1 MAISQ
6 GIQYWVFGWQFN
18 PLQSCLRRCSK
29 YFFLQN
35 DRKKIMTH
43 RRYLIQTALACAA
56 AMAMPSAFGQAAA
69 WPSKPINYLVAFPA
83 GGTTDILARVVSQK
97 LGAALGTTLV
107 IENKGGAGGSV
118 GSEIAARAPADG
130 YNLLGGTISSHAI
143 NVSLYPKLGY
153 DPVKS
158 FMPVYLYGTNPVVL
172 VVAAN
177 SPYKTLNDL
186 LTAARAK
193 PEKLSGA
200 SAGNGTSQHLAQEL
214 LAFKG
219 GVKFTHV
226 PYKGSAPAIQDVMSG
241 QVDFMFDTTVVAGA
255 HIQSGKLRALAV
267 TSAKRL
273 TDSMPD
279 VPTVSE
285 SGWPGTQ
292 GFEVVS
298 WQALFAPAGTPKSIV
313 DKLHA
318 EILKIMQTPE
328 MQERIKGLGMQPSV
342 LTPDQVSNFQKSEIE
357 KWAQVIKAAGIKLE

>member
-1 MAISQ
+1 MTQ
-6 GIQYWVFGWQFN
+6 RRQFIQSTV
-18 PLQSCLRRCSK
+18 
-29 YFFLQN
+29 
-35 DRKKIMTH
+35 
-43 RRYLIQTALACAA
+43 ACAA
-56 AMAMPSAFGQAAA
+56 AAMAPAAFSQAAP
-69 WPSKPINYLVAFPA
+69 WPAKPINYLVAFPP

-97 LGAALGTTLV
+97 LGTALGTTLV

-153 DPVKS
+153 DPSKS
-158 FMPVYLYGTNPVVL
+158 FTPVYLYGTNPVVL

-177 SPYKTLNDL
+177 SPYKTLRDL
-186 LTAARAK
+186 LTAAKAN
-193 PEKLSGA
+193 PGKLSGA

-219 GVKFTHV
+219 DVKFTHV

-267 TSAKRL
+267 TSGKRL
-273 TDSMPD
+273 TDTLTE

-285 SGWPGTQ
+285 SGWPGTA

-298 WQALFAPAGTPKSIV
+298 WQALFAPAGTPKPIV

-318 EILKIMQTPE
+318 EILKIIQSPE

-342 LTPDQVSNFQKSEIE
+342 LTPEQVQAFQKAEIE
-357 KWAQVIKAAGIKLE
+357 KWAQVIKAANIKLE